1 MLTPAQIILRVIFIG
16 LGATAIMDVWA
27 VIAEAAFEIPQSNF
41 AMVGRWLGHMP
52 QGNFNHD
59 SIRAAAPVAG
69 EGPLGWVAHYLVG
82 MIFAALY
89 VTVGGQRQL
98 SRPQLL
104 IALSV
109 GVATIVFPFFLMQ
122 PAMGA
127 GVMASNRPDPTSAQL
142 KSLMSHFSFG
152 VGLYFAAWI
161 QANIMPSSIETAIVA
176 VNDGEGGAF

>member
-1 MLTPAQIILRVIFIG
+1 
-16 LGATAIMDVWA
+16 
-27 VIAEAAFEIPQSNF
+27 
-41 AMVGRWLGHMP
+41 
-52 QGNFNHD
+52 
-59 SIRAAAPVAG
+59 
-69 EGPLGWVAHYLVG
+69 VG

-89 VTVGGQRQL
+89 VAVGGQRQL

-127 GVMASNRPDPTSAQL
+127 GVMASNRPDPTFAQL